1 MTQAVT
7 QDLQDIANYL
17 LEQIRNECTGD
28 EDHTYLILRVL
39 SVFYIKGIISAM
51 PFLNTPYSSFCA
63 VMTSY
68 FFSSMQVIGNMGRTM
83 EQVMPRLKSSVLKC
97 IKSAKPSLLIQKAAI
112 QALRKMELG
121 DEVKYTEDV

>member
-39 SVFYIKGIISAM
+39 SVFI
-51 PFLNTPYSSFCA
+51 
-63 VMTSY
+63 
-68 FFSSMQVIGNMGRTM
+68 
-83 EQVMPRLKSSVLKC
+83 
-97 IKSAKPSLLIQKAAI
+97 
-112 QALRKMELG
+112 
-121 DEVKYTEDV
+121 